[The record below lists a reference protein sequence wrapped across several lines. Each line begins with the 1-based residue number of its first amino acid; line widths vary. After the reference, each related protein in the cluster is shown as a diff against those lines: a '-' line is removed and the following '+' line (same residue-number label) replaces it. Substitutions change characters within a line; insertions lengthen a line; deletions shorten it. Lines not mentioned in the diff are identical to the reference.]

1 MVGTIGADPLTGD
14 GRNELIQG
22 VGGNDTLN
30 GLGGND
36 RLEGGDGG
44 DKLYGGDGDD
54 ILIGGAGQDTLNGGA
69 GADVF
74 VFGPGDGANTIA
86 DFQDGVDLIDVTGY
100 GAYSSIVQMAG
111 GAKIIFADGAYVTL
125 TGIQVSSL
133 SAADFLGLV

>member
-1 MVGTIGADPLTGD
+1 MRQRQAQPLPVGASGRQGQQGDEPPGIGARHGGGQNGQQHD
-14 GRNELIQG
+14 
-22 VGGNDTLN
+22 GGN
-30 GLGGND
+30 
-36 RLEGGDGG
+36 
-44 DKLYGGDGDD
+44 
-54 ILIGGAGQDTLNGGA
+54 DTLNGGA

-86 DFQDGVDLIDVTGY
+86 DFEDGVDLIDVTGY

-111 GAKIIFADGAYVTL
+111 GAKIVFADGAYVTL